1 MAGGARGVEQ
11 YGAIYGPSRGV
22 EQYGVIYGPWQL
34 RAVQVQ
40 EAKKNFALR
49 AKNTPPNFF
58 SSLCGDFRRGP
69 SPIGSAGRG
78 VRRAWDLATCH
89 GAALDLAPAV
99 LLSPSSRRK
108 TNKGDPKQA
117 TKESK
122 EKKGKES
129 NAKESKRKERKGKH
143 RAQSTEQLAA
153 MHRRSSHPPS
163 CCCRSEEQGK
173 STGNKEAKKGKES
186 TKDRQ
191 DTEQRRTARC
201 DAPAV
206 LTSRPPAAAARCAS
220 MEREAGL
227 AGRQRQ
233 ERQEQTRARDGQERK
248 ESKERK
254 GKERKKTNE
263 QAGGSSAAVR
273 WRELTG
279 DPPPSFPPL
288 YSLATDLSLNE
299 SPHDR
304 SYTYN

>member
-1 MAGGARGVEQ
+1 
-11 YGAIYGPSRGV
+11 
-22 EQYGVIYGPWQL
+22 
-34 RAVQVQ
+34 
-40 EAKKNFALR
+40 
-49 AKNTPPNFF
+49 
-58 SSLCGDFRRGP
+58 
-69 SPIGSAGRG
+69 
-78 VRRAWDLATCH
+78 
-89 GAALDLAPAV
+89 
-99 LLSPSSRRK
+99 
-108 TNKGDPKQA
+108 
-117 TKESK
+117 
-122 EKKGKES
+122 
-129 NAKESKRKERKGKH
+129 
-143 RAQSTEQLAA
+143 

-254 GKERKKTNE
+254 VNERKKTNE

-288 YSLATDLSLNE
+288 YSLATDLSLNRLYMT
-299 SPHDR
+299 DR
-304 SYTYN
+304 TRTIDTRVQLAARGRTVRCDIWPAAARGRTVRYDICDICDICDKCAIPYIP